1 MSSSENDV
9 STGCAVWFG
18 RFGGASG
25 RLNTFNVGLLWGF
38 FAVDLYQLSQRGPPA
53 QSRYFKCGHDSRR
66 LNFGFRQTKIVKSL
80 SSGKAYCERTW
91 AAGRITLNNLP
102 NSALRNPIA
111 TTTAVG
117 RLSGP

>member
-1 MSSSENDV
+1 MRGQTAGDHSADSMRWMVGTWGLEPQTSTV
-9 STGCAVWFG
+9 S
-18 RFGGASG
+18 
-25 RLNTFNVGLLWGF
+25 N
-38 FAVDLYQLSQRGPPA
+38 QLSQRGPPA

-117 RLSGP
+117 RLSGPQKPY